1 MEMSARLNDS
11 GAQRGLSLNAN
22 ISGTQH
28 QMAPDLRAVKL
39 TLYVVIFLVSAVGN
53 SLVCTVTLRRKKM
66 KTVTNY
72 FILNLAIADLMLTCI
87 CIPFDIPVQ
96 EMGYQWPYGA
106 LLCKVIYP
114 LQTLSLFAS
123 IYTLTAVSLSRFWAI
138 NHPLRPQLTI
148 RCAKW
153 IILGI
158 WIASLISVTPYVSVL
173 IKDDESG
180 RCDEDWPSKSARK
193 TYTVC
198 LFVFEYLL
206 PLTII
211 AGAYMGIGWELAR
224 RAKNGNPHLQDLHT
238 VEAKKVVRML
248 MVVTM
253 LFAVCVLPNN
263 ILWLWLDFGN
273 AEKQY
278 DKFWEL
284 VAFGNIITFAN
295 SAANPICY
303 TILNKSYRDAFKDHL
318 SELLYKISG
327 KPSQMRKEFRGM
339 KDRANLVT
347 RKGRSATMNSIL

>member
-1 MEMSARLNDS
+1 MEMDAKLNES
-11 GAQRGLSLNAN
+11 KAQHGLNVN
-22 ISGTQH
+22 ISGSRH
-28 QMAPDLRAVKL
+28 QTAPDLRAVKL
-39 TLYVVIFLVSAVGN
+39 TLYVIIFLVSAVGN
-53 SLVCTVTLRRKKM
+53 SLVCTVILRRKKM

-72 FILNLAIADLMLTCI
+72 FILNLAIADLTLTCI

-96 EMGYQWPYGA
+96 ELGYQWPHGA

-158 WIASLISVTPYVSVL
+158 WIASLISVTPYFSVL
-173 IKDDESG
+173 IKDNETG
-180 RCDEDWPSKSARK
+180 RCEEDWPSKSARK
-193 TYTVC
+193 TYTAC

-211 AGAYMGIGWELAR
+211 AGAYTSIGRELAR
-224 RAKNGNPHLQDLHT
+224 RAKNGNRFLQDLHIE
-238 VEAKKVVRML
+238 EAKKVVRML
-248 MVVTM
+248 MVVTL

-263 ILWLWLDFGN
+263 ILWLWLDFGE

-303 TILNKSYRDAFKDHL
+303 TILNESYRDAVKDHL
-318 SELLYKISG
+318 SNLFYKISG
-327 KPSQMRKEFRGM
+327 KPPQIRKEFGRM
-339 KDRANLVT
+339 KDQGSLET
-347 RKGRSATMNSIL
+347 RKARTATMTSNL